1 MDRYAK
7 GSIRRILSVLVT
19 VAVLTVS
26 LFTAAY
32 VPVSAAS
39 KPVLSDKSAT
49 ITVGSEIKLTVKN
62 PGKKVKW
69 KSSNKKIAYVR
80 SVKGKYGKTAVIKA
94 KKAGSCRITAK
105 VGKKKLT
112 CTIKTEKPV
121 TLSKSTRD
129 LTASVKAGEADALE
143 ANSKFTVSAADF
155 SFDLLRKTVEA
166 DSAKGR
172 SGNTLIS
179 PDSVLSAL
187 AMTENGAQGQTLL
200 EMQNAL
206 SGGISV
212 SDYNRYLYGLNS
224 RLTSANTV
232 KYSVANSIWI
242 RSGAVKVKNGFLKTN
257 KTYHKAQIFSA
268 PFNRTTVNDM
278 NKWVSGCTNG
288 MIKQIISE
296 LTDADRIVLINAI
309 AFEGSWEEKFGEPRR
324 ETFTPESGTAREA
337 DMLHQKDRMDL
348 LTLNGGKG
356 FVKYYSGR
364 QIAFVGLLPPEGSS
378 ADKYLQG
385 ISGSDFVSAWNSRTA
400 RLLDISVP
408 EFKYDYDASMADPL
422 RKMGMVSAFSTSAD
436 FSGMIYPDLNT
447 PGIHID
453 DVIHKTHIELDKNG
467 TKAAAATA
475 VIMKAGSVMRE
486 EDAIEVHLD
495 RPFVYALVDTKTGIP
510 LFAGILREATK

>member
-1 MDRYAK
+1 MDRSK
-7 GSIRRILSVLVT
+7 GSVRRILSVLVT

-26 LFTAAY
+26 IFTAAF
-32 VPVSAAS
+32 VPVNAAS
-39 KPVLSDKSAT
+39 KPSLSSKSST
-49 ITVGSEIKLTVKN
+49 ITVGSEVRLTVKN

-94 KKAGSCRITAK
+94 KKAGSCKITAK

-121 TLSKSTRD
+121 TLSKSTKD
-129 LTASVKAGEADALE
+129 LTASVKAGEAAALE
-143 ANSKFTVSAADF
+143 ANSRFTVSASDF

-166 DSAKGR
+166 DSARGR
-172 SGNTLIS
+172 SVNTLIS

-187 AMTENGAQGQTLL
+187 VMAENGAKGQTLL

-212 SDYNRYLYGLNS
+212 SDYNKYLYGLNS
-224 RLTSANTV
+224 RLTSANTI

-242 RSGAVKVKNGFLKTN
+242 RSGAVKMKDSFLKTN

-268 PFNRTTVNDM
+268 PFNGTTVSDM
-278 NKWVSGCTNG
+278 NKWVSGNTNG
-288 MIKQIISE
+288 MIKQIISS
-296 LTDADRIVLINAI
+296 LTDEDRAVLINAI
-309 AFEGSWEEKFGEPRR
+309 AFEGSWEEKFGEPRK
-324 ETFTPESGTAREA
+324 ETFTPESGTAKEA
-337 DMLHQKDRMDL
+337 DMLHQKDRMEL

-364 QIAFVGLLPPEGSS
+364 QIAFVGLLPPEGSG

-385 ISGSDFVSAWNSRTA
+385 ISGSDFVSAWNSREK

-408 EFKYDYDASMADPL
+408 EFKYDYDASMAGPL
-422 RKMGMVSAFSTSAD
+422 KKIGMVSAFSNSAD
-436 FSGMIYPDLNT
+436 FSGMFYPDLST
-447 PGIHID
+447 PGMHID

-475 VIMKAGSVMRE
+475 VIMKAGSVIRE
-486 EDAIEVHLD
+486 EEAVEVHLD
-495 RPFVYALVDTKTGIP
+495 RPFVYALVDAKTGIP
-510 LFAGILREATK
+510 LFAGIFRDTAK